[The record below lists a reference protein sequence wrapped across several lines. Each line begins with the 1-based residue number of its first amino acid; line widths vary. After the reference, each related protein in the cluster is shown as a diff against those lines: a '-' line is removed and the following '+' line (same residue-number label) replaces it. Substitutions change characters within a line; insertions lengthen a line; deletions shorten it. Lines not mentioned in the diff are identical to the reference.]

1 MKFFTLLFS
10 ISLSLSVLAATTI
23 FDADEGRHFIEVY
36 EQDGTWIVENYL
48 VRPGVLQEKIL
59 KRTFPLKTQA
69 NQFVEQL
76 QQGRAQFNKSISVT
90 TRERNAV
97 ELWKV
102 SQAWDLQWEEKY
114 SQWVEQN
121 LDKDY
126 FMRHQLATDCADVA
140 YALRWI
146 FARNNGLPMGAT
158 LAGTQVVFTH
168 EDGKAE
174 WAQLPTH
181 VEWSKDQRFLRALN
195 WLLNNVYTRTLWI
208 DGYPLEISHRSIRP
222 GVINLLGGHT
232 EIIARLIN
240 DGKTIPIQLLSST
253 VPRQVREL
261 YGRAMTDGTPIAED
275 QGGLMQFRWLEK
287 IQGTWVLR
295 EKAAM
300 PLYSREQYQDKLC
313 EGTENFSMC
322 IYRRLGMTFNPRSA
336 VTDMVDSLSAL
347 ARARVIV
354 AREGLNFCAHNACTP
369 GTQGW
374 EDHSTPTRDARL
386 LGAYTS
392 GNQVVNELSV
402 LDSTLLELWTK
413 SLAALELT
421 EVHPGLSLATFL
433 ERLNLYLV
441 SHDPR
446 DPWDSRWA
454 STPEAV
460 ATTLK
465 NVFDRQDVLR
475 EKLIAESAPCRLDR
489 DLCAV
494 DTELFT
500 KTNTLELDYNARS
513 WLARYAHFCTTRPCP
528 SSMLPSRWESTW
540 FQSSLPWDTLELRR
554 GLNHT
559 ARKAHVFYG
568 FKYIDEIGDAVLFD
582 QQTLVNR
589 LTGAAIAT
597 PPQSHLVYH
606 AQQKHLLAIHP
617 QGLSLWNGSSF
628 DLLPIPGLSAIAY
641 DTYPLGRHHLMIL
654 PRTEEMQELW
664 VADLRDGSLRLKLT
678 HAGLQTFSANGLTA
692 AVVTLADDMGSKILF
707 ENEDQYSEIT
717 VDPTQAPHRL
727 WAFENGQWIGSRTS
741 YETSITTVFAY
752 TGAQTKKLVELPL
765 TYSNYNFGHVWLVQT
780 ETEAWILN
788 KETWLIEKRY
798 PGVWVNLSRAYD
810 LDVYQLDS
818 LKAEPL
824 KALLLYQNSLLTEF
838 LLPTGHML
846 VASHPDWLA
855 LQVTKTEFSVV
866 DHQGRELIAPIKQ
879 QAPRN
884 CASRVGVPLDCA
896 SSNLRLAGWS
906 YQLVEGD
913 STWVVTN
920 FGSYGKLNSTLAP
933 WAQGIW
939 FGKEGA
945 SSINLPTGGYTN
957 LEEGSVFS
965 PFSGVQIYFPKI

>member
-10 ISLSLSVLAATTI
+10 FFLSFSVLAATTI
-23 FDADEGRHFIEVY
+23 FDAGEGRHYIEVY

-48 VRPGVLQEKIL
+48 VRPGVLQERIL
-59 KRTFPLKTQA
+59 KRTFPLKMQA
-69 NQFVEQL
+69 NEFVEQL
-76 QQGRAQFNKSISVT
+76 QQGRTRLDKSINIT

-97 ELWKV
+97 ALWQV
-102 SQAWDLQWEEKY
+102 TQAWDLQWEEKY

-121 LDKDY
+121 LDKD
-126 FMRHQLATDCADVA
+126 FFTRHQLATDCADVA

-146 FARNNGLPMGAT
+146 FARNNALPMGAT

-181 VEWSKDQRFLRALN
+181 VEWNKDQRFLRALN

-232 EIIARLIN
+232 EMVARLIN

-261 YGRAMTDGTPIAED
+261 YGRAMTDGAPIAED
-275 QGGLMQFRWLEK
+275 QGGLFQFRWLEK
-287 IQGTWVLR
+287 IQGAWVLR
-295 EKAAM
+295 EKASM
-300 PLYSREQYQDKLC
+300 PLYSREQYQEKLC

-322 IYRRLGMTFNPRSA
+322 IYQRLGMTFNPRTA
-336 VTDMVDSLSAL
+336 VTAMVGSLSAL
-347 ARARVIV
+347 ASARVIV
-354 AREGLNFCAHNACTP
+354 AREGLNFCALNDCGP

-374 EDHSTPTRDARL
+374 DDHSTPTRDARL

-392 GNQVVNELSV
+392 ALQVVNELSV
-402 LDSTLLELWTK
+402 LDSTLLELWSK
-413 SLAALELT
+413 SLSALVLT
-421 EVHPGLSLATFL
+421 DVHPSLSLATFL
-433 ERLNLYLV
+433 ERLNLSVV

-465 NVFDRQDVLR
+465 NVFDRQEVLR
-475 EKLIAESAPCRLDR
+475 EKLIAESAPCRQDR
-489 DLCAV
+489 ALCSV
-494 DTELFT
+494 ETDLFT

-513 WLARYAHFCTTRPCP
+513 WLARYAHFCMTRPCP
-528 SSMLPSRWESTW
+528 TSLLPSRWDSTW
-540 FQSSLPWDTLELRR
+540 FKSSLPWDALELRR

-568 FKYIDEIGDAVLFD
+568 FKYIDEIGDVVLFD
-582 QQTLVNR
+582 QQKLMNR

-597 PPQSHLVYH
+597 PPMSHLVYH
-606 AQQKHLLAIHP
+606 AQPKHLLAMNS
-617 QGLSLWNGSSF
+617 QGLHLWNGSRF
-628 DLLPIPGLSAIAY
+628 VLLPIAGLAELAY
-641 DTYPLGRHHLMIL
+641 DTYPLGKHHLMII
-654 PRTEEMQELW
+654 PRTEETQELW
-664 VADLRDGSLRLKLT
+664 VVDLRDGSLRLKLN
-678 HAGLQTFSANGLTA
+678 HAGLQTSLVAGLTA
-692 AVVTLADDMGSKILF
+692 AVVTLTNDIGSKILF
-707 ENEDQYSEIT
+707 EVQGEYREIT
-717 VDPTQAPHRL
+717 VDTAEAPHRL
-727 WAFENGQWIGSRTS
+727 WGLDNGQWIGSRTS
-741 YETSITTVFAY
+741 YESSLTTVFAY
-752 TGAQTKKLVELPL
+752 SATQTKKLAELPI
-765 TYSNYNFGHVWLVQT
+765 TYSNYDLGHVWLVQT
-780 ETEAWILN
+780 EASAWILN

-798 PGVWVNLSRAYD
+798 PAVWASSTRVYN

-818 LKAEPL
+818 LKADPL
-824 KALLLYQNSLLTEF
+824 KEVLLYQKNLLTEF
-838 LLPTGHML
+838 ILPDGDKL
-846 VASHPDWLA
+846 VASHPDWLG
-855 LQVTKTEFSVV
+855 LQVSKTEYRVV
-866 DHQGRELIAPIKQ
+866 DHQGRELIQPMKQ

-896 SSNLRLAGWS
+896 STNPQLAGWS
-906 YQLVEGD
+906 YQLAEGN

-920 FGSYGKLNSTLAP
+920 FGSYGGLNSTLAP
-933 WAQGIW
+933 WAQGLW
-939 FGKEGA
+939 FGKEGV
-945 SSINLPTGGYTN
+945 SSIDLPTGSYTN

-965 PFSGVQIYFPKI
+965 PFSGVQVYFPKN